1 MPSKREIVEMV
12 LSWLRVFIAAIL
24 AQLAAGVYDWKILLN
39 AGAAAVL
46 PLAIRY
52 FDSNDPIYGRGSR
65 P

>member
-1 MPSKREIVEMV
+1 MPSKREVLEIG

-39 AGAAAVL
+39 AGLAALL
-46 PLAIRY
+46 PPMIRY
-52 FDSNDPIYGRGSR
+52 FDSADVMFGRGSK

>member
-1 MPSKREIVEMV
+1 MLSKREIVEIG

-39 AGAAAVL
+39 AGLAAIL
-46 PLAIRY
+46 PPMIRY
-52 FDSNDPIYGRGSR
+52 FDKQDVMFGRGSK